1 MWEKPKTFDEAKKLI
16 AGHAGVEFEKYPLKF
31 AVPAYFGIRPQQ
43 GEPATVKS
51 GTASLVR
58 IGGQP
63 YALTCS
69 HVLEAYRENLA
80 EGACIFQIGN
90 CELDPLTQ
98 LKVEDK
104 KLDYAFIGLTE
115 AQGKEITTPD
125 GPFDGKFF
133 YEVAQWPP
141 GDVMNGEF
149 VAFGGFPG
157 KLRQA
162 MSFDELSFGSFSSGA
177 SRVASVGEDY
187 VVSQFEREF
196 WVKHGQEA
204 EPETIRGMSG
214 GPVFAI
220 RHNAAS
226 GIITY
231 EFIGHIYEFSE
242 DFELLYVRLVRTLT
256 L

>member
-1 MWEKPKTFDEAKKLI
+1 MWEKPQTLDEAKKMI
-16 AGHAGVEFEKYPLKF
+16 AGRAGVEFEKYPLKF
-31 AVPAYFGIRPQQ
+31 AVPVYFGIRPQP
-43 GEPATVKS
+43 GEPATVSS

-69 HVLEAYRENLA
+69 HVLEAYRERSA

-98 LKVEDK
+98 IKVEDK
-104 KLDYAFIGLTE
+104 KLDYALIGLTE
-115 AQGKEITTPD
+115 AQGKKILRPG

-133 YEVAQWPP
+133 CEVAQWPP
-141 GDVMNGEF
+141 GKVMTCDF

-177 SRVASVGEDY
+177 SLVASVGEDY
-187 VVSQFEREF
+187 LVSQFEREF
-196 WVKHGQEA
+196 WVKHGREA

-226 GIITY
+226 GIMTY

-242 DFELLYVRLVRTLT
+242 NFELLYVRLVGTLA